1 MDAMANFQTQKAQTT
16 TTKSL
21 QNCGPHRSHWAWA
34 NGAGPQTQALSY
46 SERPQQKH
54 ALEKSDMSHM
64 EKVCPILGIFGVNW
78 RPRCH
83 HLKLYITFTSL
94 TDLTPIFPPTS
105 PQKLYITMIP
115 TQSRH
120 EFSSSSPPPSPPH
133 PHPILHKLSSSTP
146 PTQSQTGSGAQAKK
160 DPGPRTQARDP
171 GPGPRPER
179 IQA

>member
-21 QNCGPHRSHWAWA
+21 QNCGPHRSHWARA

-64 EKVCPILGIFGVNW
+64 EKGCPILGIFGVNW

-105 PQKLYITMIP
+105 PPKLYITMIP

-120 EFSSSSPPPSPPH
+120 EFSSSSPPPSPRH
-133 PHPILHKLSSSTP
+133 PHPILAQIVIFN
-146 PTQSQTGSGAQAKK
+146 PTHPIPNGVRGPGQKGSRAQ
-160 DPGPRTQARDP
+160 DP